1 MLIFVVKRLAQ
12 LPLVMLALTLLIVGL
27 LQFLSPEERAQAYV
41 TSEAQTR
48 NLEVIIR
55 EHGLDQP
62 FLVQYGHW
70 MADALHGDLGFSR
83 ASNRPV
89 TETIRERLPAT
100 IELALVSAIPI
111 IGVGVWLGML
121 AALHR
126 NDLLDRSLR
135 LLAIVGFSLPTFV
148 MGILLLVVF
157 YGALGWFPGN
167 GNLSVVQQLNLT
179 DPAYHRYSGLILVDS
194 LVNGRPAMF
203 LDALHHLALPALTLI
218 ITSGAVI
225 RAPNTVLPG
234 KRWNRVITMAAIV
247 PSTVAAV
254 AVQSLRGAL
263 DLGLFGG
270 LLRLAA
276 AMLCRVLVG
285 GLALVGADLVLAI
298 AGEVGDGGHGRMVAD
313 VRVARNDAGMGKRG
327 ARPGAPFCQP
337 QSSGP
342 IICSGRT
349 MRSNSSGVT

>member
-41 TSEAQTR
+41 TSEAQAR
-48 NLEVIIR
+48 NIDIIIR
-55 EHGLDQP
+55 ERGLDQP

-70 MADALHGDLGFSR
+70 MADAMRGDLGFSR

-111 IGVGVWLGML
+111 IGVGIWLGTL

-157 YGALGWFPGN
+157 YGMLGWFPGN

-194 LVNGRPAMF
+194 LLNGRPEMF

-225 RAPNTVLPG
+225 LKVMRAQVLETLRADHVRTARAKGLAARVVNARHVRRNALLPIVTFAGFTVIGLLGGVLFTETIFGYPG
-234 KRWNRVITMAAIV
+234 IGEWGGQAALRFDVPGVIGFALLNAVIV
-247 PSTVAAV
+247 VVVSTV
-254 AVQSLRGAL
+254 S
-263 DLGLFGG
+263 DLLYGVVDP
-270 LLRLAA
+270 R
-276 AMLCRVLVG
+276 
-285 GLALVGADLVLAI
+285 
-298 AGEVGDGGHGRMVAD
+298 
-313 VRVARNDAGMGKRG
+313 VRVG
-327 ARPGAPFCQP
+327 
-337 QSSGP
+337 
-342 IICSGRT
+342 
-349 MRSNSSGVT
+349 

>member
-194 LVNGRPAMF
+194 LLNGRPAMF

-225 RAPNTVLPG
+225 LKVMRAQVLETLRADHVRTARAKGLAAQVVNARHVRRNALLPIVTFAGFTVIGLLGGVLFTETIFGYPG
-234 KRWNRVITMAAIV
+234 IGEWGGQAALRFDVPGVIGFALLNAVIV
-247 PSTVAAV
+247 VVVSTV
-254 AVQSLRGAL
+254 S
-263 DLGLFGG
+263 DLLYGVVDP
-270 LLRLAA
+270 R
-276 AMLCRVLVG
+276 
-285 GLALVGADLVLAI
+285 
-298 AGEVGDGGHGRMVAD
+298 
-313 VRVARNDAGMGKRG
+313 VRVG
-327 ARPGAPFCQP
+327 
-337 QSSGP
+337 
-342 IICSGRT
+342 
-349 MRSNSSGVT
+349 